1 MRDDGP
7 TKDER
12 RRPRPFVL
20 CADDYALTPA
30 VSRGVLRLLDRR
42 RITATGA
49 MTNRPHWPA
58 LAGELKGFAAAADLG
73 VHLNLTCGAPLG
85 AMPTVAPDGRLPAIG
100 GLARL
105 AFFSAVAR
113 REIAAEIGRQ
123 LDAFEEAMGRAP
135 DFVDGHQHAHALP
148 GIGPALAALLARR
161 YGAAS
166 GFYARDPA
174 DRLGAILARPAAGKA
189 LAVTLL
195 GRGLGPALR
204 RAGLKTNAGFSGYS
218 AFDPTADYAAEFAGA
233 LRRPGPAHLI
243 MCHPGEV
250 DDELRGLDP
259 VIETRPRE
267 LAFFESEGAHS
278 ACAAAN
284 MTLARMVDVFAGRNA
299 ASKD

>member
-12 RRPRPFVL
+12 RRLFVL

-30 VSRGVLRLLDRR
+30 VSRGILRLLDRR

-58 LAGELKGFAAAADLG
+58 LAGELKGFAATADLG

-85 AMPTVAPDGRLPAIG
+85 AMPTVAPDGRLP
-100 GLARL
+100 GLGKLLRL
-105 AFFSAVAR
+105 ALLSPAAR
-113 REIAAEIGRQ
+113 REIEAEIGRQ
-123 LDAFEEAMGRAP
+123 LDAFEQAMGRAP

-148 GIGPALAALLARR
+148 GIAANLAAALARR
-161 YGAAS
+161 HGATA

-174 DRLGAILARPAAGKA
+174 DALAAILARPAAGKA

-204 RAGLKTNAGFSGYS
+204 RAGLATNAGFSGYS
-218 AFDPTADYAAEFAGA
+218 AFDPAADYAAEFAGA
-233 LRRPGPAHLI
+233 LKRPGRAPLV
-243 MCHPGEV
+243 MCHPGEI
-250 DDELRGLDP
+250 DEELRSLDP
-259 VIETRPRE
+259 VVETRPRE
-267 LAFFESEGAHS
+267 LAFLESEHAVS
-278 ACAAAN
+278 ACEA
-284 MTLARMVDVFAGRNA
+284 ARMAPARMTEVFAGRNA